1 MLYREISNMISA
13 VAFLSELLITLW
25 FYSKMFKP
33 RIKFYFIAPIAFILY
48 FQRFIVFAIIESV
61 FIDLAIFCVIS
72 FIVLMLHKC
81 NIKTALSNTL
91 YMLILKLSS
100 QCIAVVSV
108 PLIIFNDVQSYH
120 ASDIRIYALNVL
132 VSQILFFVFLLTS
145 TKLNFNYGKKTK
157 FGVPSYLFIV
167 PNGLIAVLYA
177 FYNYSF
183 AFGLIPQADTVTSVA
198 AVVMIFVIIISIMLT
213 YVYYGK
219 SLKELDELYKL
230 KSERRRV
237 ASDTAYYLIL
247 DRQNEMLKSFIHD
260 EKNHL
265 STIKSLADSPEV
277 SEYIDKIYGDI
288 KHHSMFGN
296 TKNKMLDLV
305 INKYNYICER
315 EKIDFYVTAK
325 TSNLLY
331 IDNPD
336 LITLLGNLLD
346 NAVEAAKMSAEKKI
360 DFSVNKVNG
369 FDVLTCSN
377 SCDDKP
383 VISGDI
389 LKSTKSDDGE
399 HGLGVKSIRRI
410 VKKYDGEFEWQY
422 DDSAKEFVVHII
434 FNPKVL

>member
-1 MLYREISNMISA
+1 MIYRDISNVISVSA
-13 VAFLSELLITLW
+13 LLSELLITLR
-25 FYSKMFKP
+25 FYTKMFKP
-33 RIKFYFIAPIAFILY
+33 KIKLYFIAPIAFILY
-48 FQRFIVFAIIESV
+48 LQRFIVFSTGESV
-61 FIDLAIFCVIS
+61 FIDLSIFLVTS
-72 FIVLMLHKC
+72 FLILLCYKC
-81 NIKTALSNTL
+81 SIKTAVINTF

-100 QCIAVVSV
+100 QCIAVVSIPTV
-108 PLIIFNDVQSYH
+108 IFNDVQSYY
-120 ASDIRIYALNVL
+120 ASNVKIYALNAL
-132 VSQILFFVFLLTS
+132 VSQVLFFVFLFTS
-145 TKLNFNYGKKTK
+145 TKLNFNYSKKTK

-167 PNGLIAVLYA
+167 PNSLIAIL
-177 FYNYSF
+177 YSF
-183 AFGLIPQADTVTSVA
+183 YDYISSFGSIPQADTITSV
-198 AVVMIFVIIISIMLT
+198 VSIVMIFVIILSIMLT

-230 KSERRRV
+230 KNERNRV
-237 ASDTAYYLIL
+237 ASDTAYYSIL

-265 STIKSLADSPEV
+265 STIKSLADSTEV
-277 SEYIDKIYGDI
+277 SEYIDKIYGEI

-305 INKYNYICER
+305 INKYNYICEK
-315 EKIDFYVTAK
+315 EGIDFYVTAK

-346 NAVEAAKMSAEKKI
+346 NAVEAAKSSTEKKI

-377 SCDDKP
+377 SCEDKP
-383 VISGDI
+383 VISGSI
-389 LKSTKSDDGE
+389 LKSTKSDAGE
-399 HGLGVKSIRRI
+399 HGLGIKSIRRI

-422 DDSAKEFVVHII
+422 DDSSKEFIVNII
-434 FNPKVL
+434 FNPKA

>member
-1 MLYREISNMISA
+1 MIYRDISNMISA
-13 VAFLSELLITLW
+13 VVFLSELLITLW
-25 FYSKMFKP
+25 FYQKMFKP
-33 RIKFYFIAPIAFILY
+33 RIKVHFIALVAYLLY
-48 FQRFIVFAIIESV
+48 FQRFVVFAIRESV
-61 FIDLAIFCVIS
+61 FIDLGMFCVIS
-72 FIVLMLHKC
+72 FIVLMFYKC

-91 YMLILKLSS
+91 CMLILKLSS
-100 QCIAVVSV
+100 QCIAVVSISS
-108 PLIIFNDVQSYH
+108 IIFNDIQSYY
-120 ASDIRIYALNVL
+120 ASDMRVYALNVL
-132 VSQILFFVFLLTS
+132 ASQILFFVFLLTS

-157 FGVPSYLFIV
+157 FGVSSYLFIV
-167 PNGLIAVLYA
+167 PNSLIVVLFA
-177 FYNYSF
+177 FYNYTS
-183 AFGLIPQADTVTSVA
+183 ALGSIPLTDTITSIA
-198 AVVMIFVIIISIMLT
+198 SVVMIFVIIISIMLT

-230 KSERRRV
+230 KSEKSRV
-237 ASDTAYYLIL
+237 ASDTAYYSIL

-277 SEYIDKIYGDI
+277 SEYIDKIYGEI

-305 INKYNYICER
+305 INKYNYICEK
-315 EKIDFYVTAK
+315 ESIDFYVTAK

-346 NAVEAAKMSAEKKI
+346 NAVEAAKLSTEKKI
-360 DFSVNKVNG
+360 DFFVNKVNG

-383 VISGDI
+383 VISGSV
-389 LKSTKSDDGE
+389 LKSTKSDTGE
-399 HGLGVKSIRRI
+399 HGLGIKSIRRI

-422 DDSAKEFVVHII
+422 DNSSKEFVAHII
-434 FNPKVL
+434 FKPNA

>member
-1 MLYREISNMISA
+1 MIYRDISNIISA

-25 FYSKMFKP
+25 FYKKMFKP
-33 RIKFYFIAPIAFILY
+33 RIKVHFIAFVAYLFYFL
-48 FQRFIVFAIIESV
+48 RFIVFAKKESI
-61 FIDLAIFCVIS
+61 FIDLGMFSIIG
-72 FIVLMLHKC
+72 FIVLMFYKC
-81 NIKTALSNTL
+81 NIKTALSNTF

-100 QCIAVVSV
+100 QCIAVVSI
-108 PLIIFNDVQSYH
+108 PSIIFDDIQSYY
-120 ASDIRIYALNVL
+120 ASDVRIYALNVL

-145 TKLNFNYGKKTK
+145 TKLNFNYGKKSK
-157 FGVPSYLFIV
+157 FGLPSYLFIV
-167 PNGLIAVLYA
+167 PNSLIAILYT
-177 FYNYSF
+177 FYDYSN
-183 AFGLIPQADTVTSVA
+183 ALGLIPQADTITSIA
-198 AVVMIFVIIISIMLT
+198 SAGMIFVIIISIMLT

-230 KSERRRV
+230 KNEKSRV
-237 ASDTAYYLIL
+237 ASDTAYYSIL

-277 SEYIDKIYGDI
+277 SEYIDKIYGEI

-305 INKYNYICER
+305 INKYNYICEK
-315 EKIDFYVTAK
+315 ESIDFYVTAR

-346 NAVEAAKMSAEKKI
+346 NAVEAAKASAEKKI
-360 DFSVNKVNG
+360 DFSVNKANG

-383 VISGDI
+383 VISGNI
-389 LKSTKSDDGE
+389 LKSTKTDTGE

-422 DDSAKEFVVHII
+422 DDSAKEFIVHII
-434 FNPKVL
+434 FNPKT